1 MSNLM
6 QEMASPK
13 ALRDWC
19 RVTCASY
26 PNVEI
31 KDMSAS
37 FRSGLAFCAI
47 IHKHRPDLIEFN
59 SLSKDN
65 IYENNKLAFEVAE
78 TKLGI
83 PALLNAKDMISSNP
97 PDCLSVI
104 TYLFQLYYFFNRKS
118 NGLASLK
125 LSDAANSPT
134 KSIEDLNFPKSST
147 NLESNK
153 DADLSNTRLL
163 GVCNMCFKPVHL
175 IQRHLINEKV
185 YHRRCFRCK
194 LCHSSLLPG
203 SYTQGVDANSLVCT
217 HHIKSK
223 KSACVDLSNKL
234 GCGCLSLGGKAITS
248 VPHYIKKTASQDRLV
263 FTTQEKKEKERQESS
278 RRKEESPVGL
288 TPHPPLLV
296 VKETTE
302 QKHGPASFQG
312 DNKVMQDAP
321 KTEDSEDAGRLS
333 ACVQGTKGSSRPVPA
348 PRRMAGSSGVP
359 VPAPRTKNFQTM
371 SSSLAKGSSAKQSV
385 SSPNLSNLTSLTSEN
400 PRVKSNH
407 PWLNIIHPGP
417 WTQLPPAPAPVPAPR
432 SKPVSN
438 LQGSRYRPK
447 VVPPPPNP
455 FEMKEEEEDGQEEGT
470 PPEPAVQSHS
480 AAAENITNVN
490 VESEDGG
497 VSDPDTNPA
506 SGDTAKHLHDSGGTD
521 GPHVTEAQSHILP
534 RSHSVAAISSCSVT
548 SINVEGNESTTTS
561 QSQYQACKENPFDQ
575 KPAIPKSQTFQ
586 DLPTRRLPAPGH
598 GFPLIKRRVQTD
610 LCAPTDNL
618 QVEMEQL
625 YKHLEALEQ
634 RGVDLE
640 RSIRGC
646 KNDKEEKKMLMDW
659 FCLVHEIHTL
669 MRRDTELVYLT
680 KQQQLEERQADV
692 EYELR
697 CLLNKPESDWKQ
709 EDRSQEQ
716 QLMEEL
722 VSIIEQRNQ
731 IISSLDQDMQRERE
745 EDTCWDAMRKKELQ
759 QDGLKELKKS
769 KGKFKPPKV
778 FKMLNPKADN
788 RKDSIHKQKHKD
800 ETML

>member
-1 MSNLM
+1 
-6 QEMASPK
+6 
-13 ALRDWC
+13 
-19 RVTCASY
+19 
-26 PNVEI
+26 
-31 KDMSAS
+31 
-37 FRSGLAFCAI
+37 
-47 IHKHRPDLIEFN
+47 
-59 SLSKDN
+59 
-65 IYENNKLAFEVAE
+65 
-78 TKLGI
+78 
-83 PALLNAKDMISSNP
+83 
-97 PDCLSVI
+97 
-104 TYLFQLYYFFNRKS
+104 
-118 NGLASLK
+118 
-125 LSDAANSPT
+125 
-134 KSIEDLNFPKSST
+134 
-147 NLESNK
+147 
-153 DADLSNTRLL
+153 
-163 GVCNMCFKPVHL
+163 
-175 IQRHLINEKV
+175 
-185 YHRRCFRCK
+185 
-194 LCHSSLLPG
+194 
-203 SYTQGVDANSLVCT
+203 
-217 HHIKSK
+217 
-223 KSACVDLSNKL
+223 
-234 GCGCLSLGGKAITS
+234 
-248 VPHYIKKTASQDRLV
+248 
-263 FTTQEKKEKERQESS
+263 
-278 RRKEESPVGL
+278 
-288 TPHPPLLV
+288 
-296 VKETTE
+296 
-302 QKHGPASFQG
+302 
-312 DNKVMQDAP
+312 
-321 KTEDSEDAGRLS
+321 
-333 ACVQGTKGSSRPVPA
+333 
-348 PRRMAGSSGVP
+348 
-359 VPAPRTKNFQTM
+359 
-371 SSSLAKGSSAKQSV
+371 
-385 SSPNLSNLTSLTSEN
+385 
-400 PRVKSNH
+400 
-407 PWLNIIHPGP
+407 
-417 WTQLPPAPAPVPAPR
+417 PPAPAPVPAPR

-480 AAAENITNVN
+480 
-490 VESEDGG
+490 
-497 VSDPDTNPA
+497 PF
-506 SGDTAKHLHDSGGTD
+506 LFFF
-521 GPHVTEAQSHILP
+521 
-534 RSHSVAAISSCSVT
+534 
-548 SINVEGNESTTTS
+548 
-561 QSQYQACKENPFDQ
+561 QYQACKENPFDQ

-646 KNDKEEKKMLMDW
+646 KNEEKKMLMDW

-731 IISSLDQDMQRERE
+731 IISSLDQDMQRC
-745 EDTCWDAMRKKELQ
+745 THLYNNKSKYLQ